1 MIKYGEIVLQL
12 SFAVNDFAK
21 LFKSNNILIIAA
33 NVVVLVD
40 PILRFHFCCIAE
52 TKWIWLD
59 MCRYF

>member
-52 TKWIWLD
+52 TK
-59 MCRYF
+59 